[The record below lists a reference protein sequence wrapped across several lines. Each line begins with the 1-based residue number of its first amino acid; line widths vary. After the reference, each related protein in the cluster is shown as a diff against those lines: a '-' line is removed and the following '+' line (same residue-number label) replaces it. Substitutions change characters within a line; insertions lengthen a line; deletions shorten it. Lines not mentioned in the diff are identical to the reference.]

1 MFENLQEKLQRA
13 FKTLRGQA
21 TLTEEN
27 IDEALREIRLAL
39 LEADVNFKVVKQLID
54 QIRVKAV
61 GQDVLTALSP
71 GEQVIKIVR
80 DELVEILG
88 RDTARMKFASQPPTV
103 ILMAGLQGSGKTT
116 TSGKLANWLKNGG
129 HRPLLVSVDVYR
141 PAAREQLKVVAQA
154 VKANIYEGEVGEA
167 TPGPRDPRA
176 KEARREAI
184 NTGSDVLIV
193 DTAGRLHIDDQL
205 MDEMQLLKRLLNPQE
220 ILFVADAMTGQ
231 DAVNSADE
239 FHKKLSLT
247 GVVLTKMDGDARGGA
262 ALSIRQV
269 TGQPIK
275 FIGVGEKYDALE
287 PFHPDRIVSR
297 ILGMGDILS
306 LIERAESQIDKK
318 KAQEMATKALTGDG
332 FSLEDFRDQ
341 LRQVKKMGSMK
352 SLLGMLPSIGPF
364 SGLQKAADNVD
375 EGQINRVE
383 AIINS
388 MTTHERNHH
397 EVINGSRRK
406 RIARGSGTTV
416 QEVNNLLRQYAQ
428 MKKMFKQMGKTVAPR
443 TGLFHQLQGQ
453 PAHGVAGIDFHHR
466 LEPAIALGCAIDE
479 GVDANRPDIAGAL
492 QFRFEQR
499 KDVAIEAL
507 EAARNVRRF
516 AEQRGYV
523 RRYAAAVVGRRPV
536 GPELSLAVIDQAGVA
551 AELQVARPHLQL
563 DGEIQRALQPGFDD
577 HLSAILQ
584 GTGQPLLLCRQHL

>member
-21 TLTEEN
+21 VLNEEN
-27 IDEALREIRLAL
+27 IAEAMRELRLAL
-39 LEADVNFKVVKQLID
+39 LEADVNFKVVKLFID
-54 QIRVKAV
+54 QVQAKAV
-61 GQDVLTALSP
+61 GQQVMTALAP

-88 RDTARMKFASQPPTV
+88 KDTAKLKFASQPPTV

-154 VKANIYEGEVGEA
+154 IKANIYEGEVGEA
-167 TPGPRDPRA
+167 NTATVERLV

-184 NTGSDVLIV
+184 NTSSNVLIV

-205 MDEMQLLKRLLNPQE
+205 MDEMQSLKRLLNPQE

-306 LIERAESQIDKK
+306 LIERAEATVDKK
-318 KAQEMATKALTGDG
+318 KAQDLAAKALSGDG

-341 LRQVKKMGSMK
+341 LQQVKKMGSMQNI
-352 SLLGMLPSIGPF
+352 LGMLPSIGPF
-364 SGLQKAADNVD
+364 SGLQKAADKVD
-375 EGQINRVE
+375 EKQINRVE

-388 MTTHERNHH
+388 MTSHEREHH

-406 RIARGSGTTV
+406 RIARGSGTSV

-428 MKKMFKQMGKTVAPR
+428 MKKMFKQMGKPSFAR
-443 TGLFHQLQGQ
+443 RM
-453 PAHGVAGIDFHHR
+453 AGMKF
-466 LEPAIALGCAIDE
+466 
-479 GVDANRPDIAGAL
+479 
-492 QFRFEQR
+492 
-499 KDVAIEAL
+499 
-507 EAARNVRRF
+507 
-516 AEQRGYV
+516 
-523 RRYAAAVVGRRPV
+523 
-536 GPELSLAVIDQAGVA
+536 
-551 AELQVARPHLQL
+551 
-563 DGEIQRALQPGFDD
+563 PGM
-577 HLSAILQ
+577 
-584 GTGQPLLLCRQHL
+584 

>member
-1 MFENLQEKLQRA
+1 MFENLSEKLQRA

-21 TLTEEN
+21 VLTEEN
-27 IDEALREIRLAL
+27 IQEALRQIRLAL

-54 QIRVKAV
+54 QIQAKAV
-61 GQDVLTALSP
+61 GQEVATALSP

-80 DELVEILG
+80 DEMVAVLG
-88 RDTARMKFASQPPTV
+88 KDTAKLKFASQPPTV
-103 ILMAGLQGSGKTT
+103 VLMAGLQGSGKTT

-129 HRPLLVSVDVYR
+129 HRP
-141 PAAREQLKVVAQA
+141 AARQQLKVVADA
-154 VKANIYEGEVGEA
+154 IKANIYEGEVTEA
-167 TPGPRDPRA
+167 NTATVERLV
-176 KEARREAI
+176 KEARREAV

-205 MDEMQLLKRLLNPQE
+205 MEEMQSLKRLLNPSE

-231 DAVNSADE
+231 DAVRSADE
-239 FHKKLSLT
+239 FHKKLTLT

-306 LIERAESQIDKK
+306 LIEKAEQQIDRK
-318 KAQEMATKALTGDG
+318 KAEEMASRALAGDG

-341 LRQVKKMGSMK
+341 LRQVRKMGSIQ
-352 SLLGMLPSIGPF
+352 SLMGMLPSIGPF
-364 SGLQKAADNVD
+364 SGLQKAADKVD
-375 EGQINRVE
+375 EKQINRVE

-388 MTTHERNHH
+388 MTAHERHHH

-406 RIARGSGTTV
+406 RIARGSGTSV

-428 MKKMFKQMGKTVAPR
+428 MKKMFKQMGKPSFAR
-443 TGLFHQLQGQ
+443 RL
-453 PAHGVAGIDFHHR
+453 AGM
-466 LEPAIALGCAIDE
+466 
-479 GVDANRPDIAGAL
+479 
-492 QFRFEQR
+492 
-499 KDVAIEAL
+499 KM
-507 EAARNVRRF
+507 
-516 AEQRGYV
+516 
-523 RRYAAAVVGRRPV
+523 
-536 GPELSLAVIDQAGVA
+536 
-551 AELQVARPHLQL
+551 
-563 DGEIQRALQPGFDD
+563 PGM
-577 HLSAILQ
+577 
-584 GTGQPLLLCRQHL
+584 

>member
-13 FKTLRGQA
+13 FKSLRGQA
-21 TLTEEN
+21 RLTEEN

-54 QIRVKAV
+54 QIRAKAV
-61 GQDVLTALSP
+61 GQDVMTALSP

-80 DELVEILG
+80 DELVDLLG
-88 RDTARMKFASQPPTV
+88 KDTARMKFASQPPTV
-103 ILMAGLQGSGKTT
+103 VLMAGLQGSGKTT
-116 TSGKLANWLKNGG
+116 TSGKLAHWFKNGG

-141 PAAREQLKVVAQA
+141 PAAREQLKIVAQA
-154 VKANIYEGEVGEA
+154 VKSHIYEGQVGEA
-167 TPGPRDPRA
+167 DTATVERLV

-184 NTGSDVLIV
+184 VSGCDVLIV

-205 MDEMQLLKRLLNPQE
+205 MDEMHSLKKLLNPSE

-231 DAVNSADE
+231 DAVNSAHE
-239 FHKKLSLT
+239 FHRKLSLT
-247 GVVLTKMDGDARGGA
+247 GIVLTKMDGDARGGA

-275 FIGVGEKYDALE
+275 FIGVGENYDALE

-306 LIERAESQIDKK
+306 LIERAEQQIDKK
-318 KAQEMATKALTGDG
+318 KAQEMASKALSGDG

-352 SLLGMLPSIGPF
+352 SLMGMLPSIGPF

-375 EGQINRVE
+375 EKQINRVE

-428 MKKMFKQMGKTVAPR
+428 MKKMFKQMGKPSFAR
-443 TGLFHQLQGQ
+443 RL
-453 PAHGVAGIDFHHR
+453 AGMK
-466 LEPAIALGCAIDE
+466 L
-479 GVDANRPDIAGAL
+479 
-492 QFRFEQR
+492 
-499 KDVAIEAL
+499 
-507 EAARNVRRF
+507 
-516 AEQRGYV
+516 
-523 RRYAAAVVGRRPV
+523 
-536 GPELSLAVIDQAGVA
+536 
-551 AELQVARPHLQL
+551 
-563 DGEIQRALQPGFDD
+563 PGM
-577 HLSAILQ
+577 
-584 GTGQPLLLCRQHL
+584 

>member
-13 FKTLRGQA
+13 FKSLRGQA
-21 TLTEEN
+21 RLSEEN
-27 IDEALREIRLAL
+27 IAEALREIRLAL
-39 LEADVNFKVVKQLID
+39 LEADVNFKVVKELID
-54 QIRVKAV
+54 RIQAKAV
-61 GQDVLTALSP
+61 GQEVLTALSP

-80 DELVEILG
+80 DELVETLG
-88 RDTARMKFASQPPTV
+88 KDTARVKFASQPPTV
-103 ILMAGLQGSGKTT
+103 VLMAGLQGSGKTT
-116 TSGKLANWLKNGG
+116 TSGKLAHWLKAGG

-141 PAAREQLKVVAQA
+141 PAAREQLKIVAQA
-154 VKANIYEGEVGEA
+154 VKAQIYEGEVTEA
-167 TPGPRDPRA
+167 NTATVERLV
-176 KEARREAI
+176 KEARREAVVS
-184 NTGSDVLIV
+184 GCDVLIV
-193 DTAGRLHIDDQL
+193 DTAGRPHIDDEL
-205 MDEMQLLKRLLNPQE
+205 MNEMQSLKKLLNPSE

-231 DAVNSADE
+231 DAVRSADE

-247 GVVLTKMDGDARGGA
+247 GVILTKMDGDARGGA

-341 LRQVKKMGSMK
+341 LRQVKKMGSIK
-352 SLLGMLPSIGPF
+352 SLIGMMPSIGPF

-375 EGQINRVE
+375 EKQINRVE

-406 RIARGSGTTV
+406 RIARGSGTSV

-428 MKKMFKQMGKTVAPR
+428 MKKMFKQMGKPSFAR
-443 TGLFHQLQGQ
+443 RM
-453 PAHGVAGIDFHHR
+453 AGMK
-466 LEPAIALGCAIDE
+466 L
-479 GVDANRPDIAGAL
+479 
-492 QFRFEQR
+492 
-499 KDVAIEAL
+499 
-507 EAARNVRRF
+507 
-516 AEQRGYV
+516 
-523 RRYAAAVVGRRPV
+523 
-536 GPELSLAVIDQAGVA
+536 
-551 AELQVARPHLQL
+551 
-563 DGEIQRALQPGFDD
+563 PGM
-577 HLSAILQ
+577 
-584 GTGQPLLLCRQHL
+584 